1 MLDSKLTKNQCKT
14 VNFNLKHTEY
24 GAVDVGVC
32 LRYDDRCGNNHNTF
46 SITADI
52 YRAGKPKTDQFWLAG
67 GCCHDFLEKYI
78 PELAHCVKWHL
89 TSSHEPLHYIANT
102 LYHAGAISRHQNRW
116 FVYLC
121 DQEFGINK
129 LLLGIFTG
137 LEVEKLK
144 LKYNNANLITEEHF
158 YGRAKESNLEAAR
171 KTAIWPEASLEE
183 LQDENKLKA
192 RLPTLMLE
200 FKAFIESLGFTY

>member
-1 MLDSKLTKNQCKT
+1 MLDSKLIKNQCKT
-14 VNFNLKHTEY
+14 VNFNLTHTEY
-24 GAVDVGVC
+24 GAVDVVVC
-32 LRYDDRCGNNHNTF
+32 LRYDDKYGNNHNTF

-52 YRAGKPKTDQFWLAG
+52 YRAGKPKTDQYWLAG

-78 PELAHCVKWHL
+78 PELNPCLKWHL

-102 LYHAGAISRHQNRW
+102 LYHAGAIRKHQNRW
-116 FVYLC
+116 FVYLS
-121 DQEFGINK
+121 DQNFGINK
-129 LLLGIFTG
+129 LLLGIFNAV
-137 LEVEKLK
+137 EVFNLKEK
-144 LKYNNANLITEEHF
+144 YGVANLITEEHF
-158 YGRAKESNLEAAR
+158 DGRAKESNLEAAR

-192 RLPTLMLE
+192 RLSALMLE